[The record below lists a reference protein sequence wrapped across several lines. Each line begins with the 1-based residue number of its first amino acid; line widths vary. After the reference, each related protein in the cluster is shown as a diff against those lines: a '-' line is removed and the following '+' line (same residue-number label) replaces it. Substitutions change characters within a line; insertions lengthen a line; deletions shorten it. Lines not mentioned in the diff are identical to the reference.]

1 MPPSL
6 YLLLFVYLY
15 TLVFVFFLTFI
26 PLGGHLTW
34 GRAFP
39 LLGFYLPLIILL
51 IRSYPVNTIYSFHSS
66 VHLFMFSFK
75 VYARYVH
82 CHISGQFFPGVKLR
96 IDLTRQIYATHSP
109 KAAKSAVNF
118 SPGVLRWQFTYRVQI
133 YATRSPIEVSP
144 CFGTSYSSG
153 RDFSWHHFALMFAY
167 RYTSIIRRIVAGR
180 FHHNV
185 VAS

>member
-6 YLLLFVYLY
+6 YLFLFVYLY
-15 TLVFVFFLTFI
+15 TLVFVCFFNFHSLRWA
-26 PLGGHLTW
+26 PHM

-82 CHISGQFFPGVKLR
+82 CHICGQFFPRVELR

-118 SPGVLRWQFTYRVQI
+118 PLR
-133 YATRSPIEVSP
+133 
-144 CFGTSYSSG
+144 YSS
-153 RDFSWHHFALMFAY
+153 DNLPVECKYKLPTLLM
-167 RYTSIIRRIVAGR
+167 
-180 FHHNV
+180 
-185 VAS
+185 